1 MEYYPS
7 FFPETALALL
17 QALFWSMACVLLGAA
32 LIALCVYIVLV
43 SSEILSHSA
52 SKPKG
57 AKVPQ
62 AVRPVHVAEGT
73 LDPPAAAPILLAPE
87 ILENAEALV
96 NVSLRGAH
104 VSITVPAALEAEVD
118 GP

>member
-1 MEYYPS
+1 MEHYPS
-7 FFPETALALL
+7 FFPETPLALL
-17 QALFWSMACVLLGAA
+17 QALLWSMACVLLGAA

-43 SSEILSHSA
+43 SSEILSRSG

-57 AKVPQ
+57 AKVSRPG
-62 AVRPVHVAEGT
+62 RPVHVAEGT
-73 LDPPAAAPILLAPE
+73 LDPPAAAPIVLVPE

-104 VSITVPAALEAEVD
+104 VSITVPAALEAEVS